1 MMMASVAGVTA
12 VPRIELDLSDLSK
25 ISKVA
30 YPIMRPHDLALT
42 QPNGDVVMS
51 RQDWTERCEAGPA
64 TTLAKCPFPVAK
76 AFDEFDGHKVDVTTR
91 VFLVDVDGHTCGTSN
106 DHAKCT
112 ALCPDS
118 ADCEVTS
125 VSFAQ
130 RSTYLFKYDATDK
143 AGNHAEQ
150 VVFALILDDT
160 IKPTLTVCDGPAE
173 TVEAAS
179 PTWKLCTGS
188 NAGDN
193 IDGNISHEIT
203 YSIYDQDNPKVP
215 LCLNAQYKDYVNYLA
230 DSQKPD
236 WDGMSAKAHMVPCA
250 KSALATTN
258 VGRYLV
264 EFKVCDKAGVYGE
277 NSQRN
282 CVIKHKA
289 VQIKDTLKPWIDVH
303 GAEPTLHECGMKYTD
318 LGATVHDLLDT
329 DALNLDLNA
338 APYYTVGGDPVL
350 STVVGDYEIKYEA
363 EDHATNKADPKTRL
377 VQVRDTTK
385 PVMFMDGEHEV
396 IVETC
401 DPNHPDRN
409 ADHAQHNVDNAK
421 PPCSADPS
429 KPKDWP
435 VTCTD
440 SCGGNSDGDLA
451 NLNARVK
458 EDWDRQFTGVDL
470 GDYIRTY
477 TCDDPEGNASFMTRK
492 FTVVDSDTPVITL
505 MGDDELTYPAS
516 VHQEYVDK
524 GAECHDHVD
533 GVLSKAVEISGNVVN
548 MRIPGKYIIK
558 YDCQDLSGNKA
569 KQMTR
574 MVTIQ
579 DNSCPTVT
587 INTPNVVYIEAGF
600 DFTDPGATAIDDLD
614 GDISSKIW
622 KTGDTVD
629 GRSAFYS
636 RRSCAEILASVD
648 SPPATGEYYITTK
661 VGDAFTR
668 TLVMCDFLSEDK
680 SGDVVGYTY
689 VPCDSCEQVQPYSTE
704 DGGCADKGLK
714 MAQFT
719 DNDADT
725 LKWAKEQ
732 YGSQYFPQ
740 AESAET
746 DTYLCTA
753 GAIDKDEAFHAHEKK
768 IEHGLINR
776 AEAGKYVITYHVQDS
791 AGNAQCADSLNV
803 RTVIVRDS
811 LPPVITLH
819 LKDHGLIH
827 TSDGHAAG
835 NMGYNDG
842 PVHHINGAA
851 KVSANPTGQNSEVN
865 PALGMENPSIKNDPS
880 DTDSLRQR
888 TENAFP
894 RSWFMAEESS
904 SSVNG
909 WVIGAAASAV
919 TGLALLS
926 MTLRKVPAVVEV

>member
-1 MMMASVAGVTA
+1 M
-12 VPRIELDLSDLSK
+12 
-25 ISKVA
+25 
-30 YPIMRPHDLALT
+30 
-42 QPNGDVVMS
+42 
-51 RQDWTERCEAGPA
+51 
-64 TTLAKCPFPVAK
+64 TLQKCPFPVAK
-76 AFDEFDGHKVDVTTR
+76 AFDKFDGHQVDVTTR

-106 DHAKCT
+106 DHAQCK
-112 ALCPDS
+112 ALCPDTP
-118 ADCEVTS
+118 DCEVQS

-160 IKPTLTVCDGPAE
+160 TKPELNVCDGAAE
-173 TVEAAS
+173 VIEAAS

-188 NAGDN
+188 NADDT
-193 IDGNISHEIT
+193 IDGNLNNHIT
-203 YSIYDQDNPKVP
+203 YSIYDQDSPKVP
-215 LCLNAQYKDYVNYLA
+215 LCLNADYKDYVDYLA
-230 DSQKPD
+230 DSQKAD

-250 KSALATTN
+250 MSTLETTN

-277 NSQRN
+277 NSHSN

-289 VQIKDTLKPWIDVH
+289 VQIKDTLAPWIDVH
-303 GAEPTLHECGMKYTD
+303 GAQPTLHECGMQYTD

-329 DALNLDLNA
+329 EALNLDLNA
-338 APYYTVGGDPVL
+338 APYYTVGGDPVS
-350 STVVGDYEIKYEA
+350 STQVGDYVIEYKA
-363 EDHATNKADPKTRL
+363 KDHAGNDADTKNRL

-385 PVMFMDGEHEV
+385 PVMAMDGEHEV

-401 DPNHPDRN
+401 DPNHPDRDAN
-409 ADHAQHNVDNAK
+409 HAQHDPNSAK
-421 PPCSADPS
+421 SPCATNPS
-429 KPKDWP
+429 EPTDWA

-440 SCGGNSDGDLA
+440 SCGGNSDGDLVQ
-451 NLNARVK
+451 LTVTK
-458 EDWDRQFTGVDL
+458 DWRGPDGGTEFTGTDL

-477 TCDDPEGNASFMTRK
+477 TCKDDQDNASFMTRK
-492 FTVVDSDTPVITL
+492 FTVVDNDTPVIQL
-505 MGDDELTYPAS
+505 MGDDVVSYPAS
-516 VHQEYVDK
+516 VSEEYVDK
-524 GAECHDHVD
+524 GAECTDHVD
-533 GVLSKAVEISGNVVN
+533 GVLSKAVEVSGNVVN

-574 MVTIQ
+574 TVTIQ

-587 INTPNVVYIEAGF
+587 IKPPNVVYIEAGF
-600 DFTDPGATAIDDLD
+600 DFTDPGATAVDDLD

-622 KTGDTVD
+622 TTGDTVD
-629 GRSAFYS
+629 VGNAFYS

-648 SPPATGEYYITTK
+648 SPPNTGDYFITVK
-661 VGDAFTR
+661 VGDSFTR
-668 TLVMCDFLSEDK
+668 TKVKCDFRSEDK
-680 SGDVVGYTY
+680 SGDIVGYTY
-689 VPCDSCEQVQPYSTE
+689 VRCDDCERVQPYSTFE
-704 DGGCADKGLK
+704 GGCAAKGLK

-725 LKWAKEQ
+725 LKWAKDE
-732 YGSQYFPQ
+732 YGSEYFPNVS
-740 AESAET
+740 SATT
-746 DTYLCTA
+746 DKYLCSA
-753 GAIDKDEAFHAHEKK
+753 GAFDKNDAFHAHETNIHHEK
-768 IEHGLINR
+768 INGNDDGKINS

-791 AGNAQCADSLNV
+791 SGNAQCTTSANL

-819 LKDHGLIH
+819 LKGHGLIH
-827 TSDGHAAG
+827 KSDGNAAG
-835 NMGYNDG
+835 NMGYNNG
-842 PVHHINGAA
+842 PVHQANGAA
-851 KVSANPTGQNSEVN
+851 TVSANPTGTNSEVN
-865 PALGMENPSIKNDPS
+865 PALGMENPSIKSEPS
-880 DTDSLRQR
+880 DADSLRQR
-888 TENAFP
+888 TENVFP

-926 MTLRKVPAVVEV
+926 MTLRKVPTAVEV